1 MSVEPEIITTVK
13 AILEDFGTTYVTAS
27 GQLKKS
33 KVVQDLEN
41 YTPLLMEQL
50 LSNDIIRKGYGRL

>member
-13 AILEDFGTTYVTAS
+13 AILEDFGTIYVTAS

-50 LSNDIIRKGYGRL
+50 LSNDIIRKGYRR